1 MVTIPVKGLKCWS
14 GAWLRNGWRNS
25 KNQPV
30 LNYDLWKPFLQLVQQ
45 RHARGDTVDFQ
56 FTPVIK

>member
-1 MVTIPVKGLKCWS
+1 MVTIPVKGHNCWS

-56 FTPVIK
+56 